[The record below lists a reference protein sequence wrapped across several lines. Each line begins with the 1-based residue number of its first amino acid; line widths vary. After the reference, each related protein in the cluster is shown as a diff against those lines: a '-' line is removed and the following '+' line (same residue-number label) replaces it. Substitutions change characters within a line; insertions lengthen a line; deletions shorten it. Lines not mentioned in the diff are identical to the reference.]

1 MKFLKKYL
9 TVFVI
14 SILFISLIACGSSS
28 GKAGKL
34 QEDMIDQDTAE
45 VRAHDDVELLS
56 MLVGRSLET
65 AYDGLNAADTAA
77 MKQLVEDGTLLGI
90 PGSIATDNNE
100 KIRTVL
106 WIGTDTSDNFE
117 KLVSVFDEK
126 YDISKANGT
135 GNDGKGYV
143 WANMIPGFSCI
154 YIIAGNGTININFSS
169 DNSSP
174 SHLNNESFTNKYGS
188 PTTKCAHPGCDSY
201 IASSGDTNCCEKH
214 SNRCAEC
221 GCYIDEDATWCMECI
236 ENAANSDKGVKYS
249 KGTTDSKYSA
259 EKGDTNN
266 DGYLSDEEYE
276 ELLDKLLTDNGY

>member
-154 YIIAGNGTININFSS
+154 YIIAGNGTINIGFKQKRLQRNVGMS
-169 DNSSP
+169 
-174 SHLNNESFTNKYGS
+174 
-188 PTTKCAHPGCDSY
+188 
-201 IASSGDTNCCEKH
+201 
-214 SNRCAEC
+214 RCA
-221 GCYIDEDATWCMECI
+221 
-236 ENAANSDKGVKYS
+236 
-249 KGTTDSKYSA
+249 
-259 EKGDTNN
+259 
-266 DGYLSDEEYE
+266 
-276 ELLDKLLTDNGY
+276 